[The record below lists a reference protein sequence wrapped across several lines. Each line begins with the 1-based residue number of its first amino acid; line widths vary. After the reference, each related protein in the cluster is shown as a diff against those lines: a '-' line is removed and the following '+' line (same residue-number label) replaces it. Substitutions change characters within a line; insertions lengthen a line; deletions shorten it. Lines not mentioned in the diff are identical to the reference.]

1 MPYHIPEVDRMIR
14 PDAEQPR
21 IVSIRECAR
30 AQGFRDYD
38 QFYGSTDRL
47 AMLFDPSFRFSKT
60 RQKKGPF
67 MSFLINF
74 CPLKM

>member
-38 QFYGSTDRL
+38 QFYGSLQD
-47 AMLFDPSFRFSKT
+47 KY
-60 RQKKGPF
+60 RQ
-67 MSFLINF
+67 IDNAV
-74 CPLKM
+74 

>member
-30 AQGFRDYD
+30 AQGFRD
-38 QFYGSTDRL
+38 FGLGKRR
-47 AMLFDPSFRFSKT
+47 FDFKAKSESF
-60 RQKKGPF
+60 
-67 MSFLINF
+67 
-74 CPLKM
+74 